1 MAFVRFVMRFS
12 TDFGS
17 MRKLSGRTSAQTGT
31 MLLCRQAMPWNWTTG
46 SQMISS
52 PGPAPMAAG
61 IACISS
67 IAVAP
72 VMACLAWS
80 ARAKS
85 WRNWSMNPPRL
96 SQKTPLPMTFV
107 RLRISASPNL
117 AIARPFQKVRF
128 RCPGRAPARTV
139 PCHSK
144 QPQSSS
150 GW

>member
-1 MAFVRFVMRFS
+1 MALVRFVIRFS

-17 MRKLSGRTSAQTGT
+17 RRKSFGCTSAQTGT
-31 MLLCRQAMPWNWTTG
+31 MLLNRQAMPWNWTMG

-72 VMACLAWS
+72 VTACLAWK

-85 WRNWSMNPPRL
+85 WRN
-96 SQKTPLPMTFV
+96 
-107 RLRISASPNL
+107 
-117 AIARPFQKVRF
+117 
-128 RCPGRAPARTV
+128 
-139 PCHSK
+139 
-144 QPQSSS
+144 
-150 GW
+150 